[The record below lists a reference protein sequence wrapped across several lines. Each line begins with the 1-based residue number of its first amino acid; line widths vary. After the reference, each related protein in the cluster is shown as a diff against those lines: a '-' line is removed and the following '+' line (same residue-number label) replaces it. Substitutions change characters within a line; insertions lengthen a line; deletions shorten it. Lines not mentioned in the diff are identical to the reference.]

1 MFQPVCG
8 ALDRLGRLWVTDHG
22 ASNVKVFLP
31 SDLSTEGFDP
41 NEDYLSMIG
50 SKGTGNGQFNF
61 NENSFAFPGIAIM
74 LEGGQVQSGEVIA
87 TQTVSGVETEFSGT
101 LLHVPVVESS
111 VTFSATVSGTLVNDI
126 VDDGLGVLTG
136 TGATGTIN
144 YATGAWTL
152 DFTTAPDINSD
163 ILAAYRYPTDVTA
176 EVLEDSVVEGTL
188 TFSGTLAHIPTVAEY
203 DSITINAT
211 VSATPITIA
220 CDNATPVAALTAS
233 GVTGTLTWATGA
245 WTLDFGATAPDTAS
259 TITIDYTYY
268 TAVSDEEVDTQDV
281 VGLETEFSGRL
292 GYSNISPTTVSITCN
307 VNGSL
312 VTITDTADESGITGT
327 LADVGQTVSGTI
339 DYATGRW
346 TLDFGSTPPDSE
358 IDGSADITAGYTF
371 YSDRVF
377 VADTFNHRVQI
388 FDIAGTYKG
397 QFGSYGDGDG
407 EFKFPAGLAV
417 DSINYK
423 LHVVD
428 SGNNRVQILTPRVFW
443 NSLTFTAE
451 YGTFGHGI
459 GNLYMP
465 LGILFVDSTPDYVLI
480 ADSYNSRIV
489 KFAIAVGG
497 ASVTTPDPENEAAYV
512 MKSLTWD
519 NGMLTGT
526 TGTAGATGPAVF
538 APRSI
543 TSDGTNAIVTGH
555 YVGNVQF
562 WSLANWALYGHQELA
577 KQTISEHE
585 RLLMLAPQAVV
596 HQSAGEI
603 VLEGHPV
610 IVVNEDGTAN
620 ETGFRV
626 FSVGD

>member
-1 MFQPVCG
+1 M
-8 ALDRLGRLWVTDHG
+8 
-22 ASNVKVFLP
+22 
-31 SDLSTEGFDP
+31 
-41 NEDYLSMIG
+41 
-50 SKGTGNGQFNF
+50 
-61 NENSFAFPGIAIM
+61 
-74 LEGGQVQSGEVIA
+74 
-87 TQTVSGVETEFSGT
+87 
-101 LLHVPVVESS
+101 
-111 VTFSATVSGTLVNDI
+111 
-126 VDDGLGVLTG
+126 
-136 TGATGTIN
+136 
-144 YATGAWTL
+144 
-152 DFTTAPDINSD
+152 
-163 ILAAYRYPTDVTA
+163 
-176 EVLEDSVVEGTL
+176 
-188 TFSGTLAHIPTVAEY
+188 
-203 DSITINAT
+203 
-211 VSATPITIA
+211 
-220 CDNATPVAALTAS
+220 
-233 GVTGTLTWATGA
+233 
-245 WTLDFGATAPDTAS
+245 
-259 TITIDYTYY
+259 
-268 TAVSDEEVDTQDV
+268 
-281 VGLETEFSGRL
+281 
-292 GYSNISPTTVSITCN
+292 
-307 VNGSL
+307 
-312 VTITDTADESGITGT
+312 
-327 LADVGQTVSGTI
+327 
-339 DYATGRW
+339 
-346 TLDFGSTPPDSE
+346 
-358 IDGSADITAGYTF
+358 
-371 YSDRVF
+371 
-377 VADTFNHRVQI
+377 
-388 FDIAGTYKG
+388 
-397 QFGSYGDGDG
+397 
-407 EFKFPAGLAV
+407 AV

-428 SGNNRVQILTPRVFW
+428 SGNNRVQILTPGVFW

-489 KFAIAVGG
+489 KFAIAAGG